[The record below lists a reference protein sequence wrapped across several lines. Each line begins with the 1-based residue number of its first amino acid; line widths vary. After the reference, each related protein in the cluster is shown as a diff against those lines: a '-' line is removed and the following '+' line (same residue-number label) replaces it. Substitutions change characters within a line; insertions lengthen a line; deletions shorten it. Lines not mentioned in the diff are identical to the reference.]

1 MVNHEDREV
10 EFNGR
15 MVMVKRGERLTSI
28 EKLAARWGWNRKR
41 VMRFL
46 GLLEEAE
53 MVTTKRT
60 PNGTTIKV
68 RKFNTY
74 QGKTDDA
81 GTTNGTTKGTTHGTG
96 VGTQT
101 RMNKNDKEYIRTRA
115 RAKDHDPMNPA
126 PKFNNSPQREYDMQ
140 ELEKMLLRTN

>member
-101 RMNKNDKEYIRTRA
+101 RMNKNDKEDIRTRA